1 MPRLIPRRPLWRGLL
16 AAGAVIVALGVAA
29 IVVVVANKPHNVSH
43 PDLEFTNPT
52 TPATTTPQQIK
63 RKQLDN
69 FQWPVY
75 GYTQSRTHTFA
86 APPALKPPLHVGW
99 AYNDGALLEFPPVIY
114 HRAMFVLDDDASAKE
129 LNITNGKVIWQ
140 RKLGTLAAASP
151 VVAGHQGEV
160 LMPTLSNHGH
170 APGGGSFYAL
180 SMKTGKILW
189 RRPVGAG
196 SETSPIVSGRTVYYG
211 DGAGNL
217 YARDVVNGH
226 LDWAYH
232 AAGAIK
238 GGPALVNGVLYFG
251 DYAGRAYAV
260 RASNG
265 HQIWAVSTDGAHFGF
280 GSGQFYTT
288 PAVAFGRVYLGN
300 TDGFVYSFGARNGKL
315 AWATHTGA
323 YVYASAAVADPKG
336 VGPTV
341 YVGSYDQNFY
351 AFNAQSGAIRWK
363 HPAGGRISGSAT
375 VIGNVVY
382 YSNLASKT
390 TVGLNDATG
399 KQVFFFKDGAF
410 TPAIADY
417 HAIYLIGYGEIYQML
432 PSRPRHK
439 APAGAAAGAAAA
451 AKHHHKHS
459 KSAKHSTKA
468 AQQRA
473 KAAKQRAKPAHHHS
487 PNKAKASAHSQSG
500 HKHASAKSQHHT
512 KQTEA
517 KAKSSSS
524 AHHSAKQGH
533 GQAKHSSDKKSAK
546 ASNGGHSD
554 GQDKNSK

>member
-16 AAGAVIVALGVAA
+16 AAGIVIVALAIAA
-29 IVVVVANKPHNVSH
+29 VLVIVSRQPHNVSH
-43 PDLEFTNPT
+43 PNLEFTDPT
-52 TPATTTPQQIK
+52 TPTAPPKKVKPKQI
-63 RKQLDN
+63 DN

-75 GYTQSRTHTFA
+75 GYTQSRTRDFEGA
-86 APPALKPPLHVGW
+86 ADLKPPLHVGW
-99 AYNDGALLEFPPVIY
+99 TYNDGALLEFPPVIY
-114 HRAMFVLDDDASAKE
+114 HEVMFLIDDDASAKAI
-129 LNITNGKVIWQ
+129 NVKTGKVIWE
-140 RKLGTLAAASP
+140 RKLGELAAASP
-151 VVAGHQGEV
+151 VVAGKQGEV
-160 LMPTLSNHGH
+160 LMPTLSTNGH
-170 APGGGSFYAL
+170 APGSGGFFAL
-180 SMKTGKILW
+180 SMKTGKIIW
-189 RRPVGAG
+189 KRPVGAG

-238 GGPALVNGVLYFG
+238 GGPALVGGVLYFG
-251 DYAGRAYAV
+251 DYAGRVYAV

-265 HQIWAVSTDGAHFGF
+265 HQVWATSTDGAHFGF

-288 PAVAFGRVYLGN
+288 PAVAYGRVYMGN

-315 AWATHTGA
+315 AWATHTGG

-341 YVGSYDQNFY
+341 YVGSYDENFY
-351 AFNAQSGAIRWK
+351 AFNARSGAIRWK

-382 YSNLASKT
+382 YANLATKT

-417 HAIYLIGYGEIYQML
+417 HAIYLIGYGAVYQML
-432 PSRPRHK
+432 PPAPKSKHPPVPVHKPSKHKPKATPKRQHKPQPQPKHK
-439 APAGAAAGAAAA
+439 AKPG
-451 AKHHHKHS
+451 HE
-459 KSAKHSTKA
+459 
-468 AQQRA
+468 
-473 KAAKQRAKPAHHHS
+473 AKPKHKPQPKHEAQPKH
-487 PNKAKASAHSQSG
+487 KATSRS
-500 HKHASAKSQHHT
+500 KHASKSSTHTHHHRARAAAHHAKHRAHKRSQ
-512 KQTEA
+512 A
-517 KAKSSSS
+517 NSKSSS
-524 AHHSAKQGH
+524 
-533 GQAKHSSDKKSAK
+533 
-546 ASNGGHSD
+546 
-554 GQDKNSK
+554 